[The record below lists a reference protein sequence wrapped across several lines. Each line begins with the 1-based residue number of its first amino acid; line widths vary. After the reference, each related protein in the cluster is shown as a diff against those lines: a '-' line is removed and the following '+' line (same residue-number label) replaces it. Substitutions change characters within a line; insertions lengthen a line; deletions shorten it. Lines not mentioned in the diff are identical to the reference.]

1 MYYIGVDYHKKY
13 SYVVVKD
20 REGQVKRR
28 GKVNNTKEEFQQLLE
43 PYHSGKAVLEATRNW
58 GLIYDWL
65 DDILDDVALAHP
77 LKVRTI
83 AEARIKTD
91 KISADILCDLLR
103 SNLLPEAYV
112 PNKET
117 REAKN
122 ILRQRMFFVRI
133 QTMVKNRIY
142 TILDRHP
149 EIASQ
154 APDVSDLFG
163 VSGMKW
169 LRQAVLPGQDNE
181 LLASEL
187 ELLEVLRR
195 KISGSNGM
203 VKDLAKGDKRVKL
216 LRSIPGIGPFFSVL
230 VAKEIEDISRFRGEK
245 KLCAYAGLVPST
257 YASGGKVFHGR
268 ITKLGNKWLRWA
280 FIEAVQPAIKSDAD
294 LFTYYQRLKMK
305 KGSNAAKVATA
316 RRLLTIVYRVLSQER
331 FYERKNRRQIKRLA
345 PAALVTS

>member
-1 MYYIGVDYHKKY
+1 VDYHKKY
-13 SYVVVKD
+13 SYVVVKN
-20 REGQVKRR
+20 REGKVERR
-28 GKVNNTKEEFQQLLE
+28 GKVNNTKEEFRELLE
-43 PYHSGKAVLEATRNW
+43 PYHSGKAVMEATRNW
-58 GLIYDWL
+58 GLAYDWL
-65 DDILDDVALAHP
+65 DEILDDVALAHP
-77 LKVRTI
+77 LKVRAI

-122 ILRQRMFFVRI
+122 VLRQRMFFVRV

-149 EIASQ
+149 EAITQ

-163 VSGMKW
+163 TSGMKW
-169 LRQAVLPGQDNE
+169 LAQVVLPGHDNQ

-187 ELLEVLRR
+187 GLLQVLKQ
-195 KISGSNGM
+195 KITGSDGM
-203 VKDLAKGDKRVKL
+203 VRDLARGDKRVKL

-230 VAKEIEDISRFRGEK
+230 ILYEIDDVTRFRDEK

-268 ITKLGNKWLRWA
+268 ITRTGSKWLRWA
-280 FIEAVQPAIKSDAD
+280 AIEAAQTAVRSNPEFYA
-294 LFTYYQRLKMK
+294 YYQRLRIR

-316 RRLLTIVYRVLSQER
+316 RRLLTIVYRLLRQER
-331 FYERKNRRQIKRLA
+331 FYRRSIPGESK
-345 PAALVTS
+345 ALVALVSS

>member
-1 MYYIGVDYHKKY
+1 MHYIGVDYHKKY

-20 REGQVKRR
+20 KDGKVERR
-28 GKVNNTKEEFQQLLE
+28 GTVNNSREEFWQFLE
-43 PYHSGKAVLEATRNW
+43 PYRQGKAVLEATRNW

-65 DDILDDVALAHP
+65 EEILDDVALAHP
-77 LKVRTI
+77 LKVRAI

-91 KISADILCDLLR
+91 KISADILADLLR

-122 ILRQRMFFVRI
+122 VLRQRMFFVRV

-142 TILDRHP
+142 AILDRHP
-149 EIASQ
+149 EVLPE

-163 VSGMKW
+163 ASGMEW
-169 LRQAVLPGQDNE
+169 LKRVELPGEDKR
-181 LLASEL
+181 LLPSEL
-187 ELLEVLRR
+187 EILEVLKQ
-195 KISGSNGM
+195 KISQSNGI
-203 VKDLAKGDKRVKL
+203 VKELARGDKRIKL
-216 LRSIPGIGPFFSVL
+216 LRSIPGLGPFFSVL
-230 VAKEIEDISRFRGEK
+230 VAKEIDDISRFKGDK

-280 FIEAVQPAIKSDAD
+280 VIEAVPHAIKSDSD
-294 LFTYYQRLKMK
+294 LYAYYERIRIK
-305 KGSNAAKVATA
+305 KGNNAAKVAAA
-316 RRLLTIVYRVLSQER
+316 RRLLTIIYRVLSQER
-331 FYERKNRRQIKRLA
+331 LYERRINKRMNSA
-345 PAALVTS
+345 PVALITS

>member
-1 MYYIGVDYHKKY
+1 VHYIGVDYHKKY

-20 REGQVKRR
+20 REGKVERR
-28 GKVNNTKEEFQQLLE
+28 GKVNNTREEFWQLLK

-65 DDILDDVALAHP
+65 EEILDDVALAHP
-77 LKVRTI
+77 LKVRAI

-103 SNLLPEAYV
+103 SNLLPEAYI
-112 PNKET
+112 PDKET
-117 REAKN
+117 RQAKN
-122 ILRQRMFFVRI
+122 ILRQRMFFVRV
-133 QTMVKNRIY
+133 QTMVKNRLY
-142 TILDRHP
+142 AILDRHP
-149 EIASQ
+149 EILSQ

-163 VSGMKW
+163 ASGMEW
-169 LRQAVLPGQDNE
+169 LKQVVLPGQDNQ

-187 ELLEVLRR
+187 ELLQVLKR
-195 KISGSNGM
+195 KISESNGI
-203 VKDLAKGDKRVKL
+203 VKELARGDKKVKL
-216 LRSIPGIGPFFSVL
+216 LRSIPGLGPFFSVL
-230 VAKEIEDISRFRGEK
+230 VAKEIDDISRFRDEK

-268 ITKLGNKWLRWA
+268 ITKTGNKWLRWA
-280 FIEAVQPAIKSDAD
+280 FIEAVQPAIISDAD
-294 LFTYYQRLKMK
+294 LYAYYHRLRIRKDA
-305 KGSNAAKVATA
+305 NAARVATA

-331 FYERKNRRQIKRLA
+331 LYERRNRRATRRLA

>member
-1 MYYIGVDYHKKY
+1 MHYIGVDYHKKY

-20 REGQVKRR
+20 KEGKVERR
-28 GKVNNTKEEFQQLLE
+28 GKVDNTKEEFRQLLK
-43 PYHSGKAVLEATRNW
+43 PYQSGKAVLEATRNW
-58 GLIYDWL
+58 GLVYDWL
-65 DDILDDVALAHP
+65 EEILDDVALAHP
-77 LKVRTI
+77 LKVRAI

-117 REAKN
+117 RESKN
-122 ILRQRMFFVRI
+122 TLRQRMFFVRV

-149 EIASQ
+149 EIVTQ

-163 VSGMKW
+163 ASGMAW
-169 LRQAVLPGQDNE
+169 LRQAVLPGQDNQ
-181 LLASEL
+181 LLVSEL
-187 ELLEVLRR
+187 ELLEVLKR
-195 KISGSNGM
+195 KISESNGM
-203 VKDLAKGDKRVKL
+203 VKELARGDKWVKL
-216 LRSIPGIGPFFSVL
+216 LRSIPGLGPFFSVL
-230 VAKEIEDISRFRGEK
+230 VAKEIDDISRFRDDK

-268 ITKLGNKWLRWA
+268 ITKTGNKWLRWA
-280 FIEAVQPAIKSDAD
+280 FIEAVQPAISCDAD
-294 LFTYYQRLKMK
+294 LFAYYQRLKIK
-305 KGSNAAKVATA
+305 KGANAAKVATA

-331 FYERKNRRQIKRLA
+331 LYERRSRRVGSRVA

>member
-1 MYYIGVDYHKKY
+1 VHYIGVDYHKKY

-20 REGQVKRR
+20 KEGKVERR
-28 GKVNNTKEEFQQLLE
+28 GKVDNTKEEFRQLLK
-43 PYHSGKAVLEATRNW
+43 PYQEGKAVLEATRNW
-58 GLIYDWL
+58 GLVYDWL
-65 DDILDDVALAHP
+65 EEILDDVALAHP
-77 LKVRTI
+77 LKVRAI

-112 PNKET
+112 PDKGT

-122 ILRQRMFFVRI
+122 ILRQRMFFVRV

-149 EIASQ
+149 EIVSQ

-163 VSGMKW
+163 ASGMEW
-169 LRQAVLPGQDNE
+169 LRQAVYQ
-181 LLASEL
+181 LLTSEL
-187 ELLEVLRR
+187 ELLEVLKQ
-195 KISGSNGM
+195 KISESNGM
-203 VKDLAKGDKRVKL
+203 VKELARGDKWVKL
-216 LRSIPGIGPFFSVL
+216 LRSIPGLGPFFSVL
-230 VAKEIEDISRFRGEK
+230 VAKEIDDITRFRDEK

-268 ITKLGNKWLRWA
+268 ITKTGNKWLRWA
-280 FIEAVQPAIKSDAD
+280 FIEAVQPAVSCDAD
-294 LFTYYQRLKMK
+294 LFAYYQRLKMK
-305 KGSNAAKVATA
+305 KGANAAKVATA

-331 FYERKNRRQIKRLA
+331 LYERRNKRARRSLA